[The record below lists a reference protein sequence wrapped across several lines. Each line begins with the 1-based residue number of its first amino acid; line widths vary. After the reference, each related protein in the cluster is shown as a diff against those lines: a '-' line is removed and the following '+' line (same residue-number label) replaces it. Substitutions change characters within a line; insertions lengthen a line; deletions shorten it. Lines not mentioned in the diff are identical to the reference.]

1 MRRPDLVIFDCDGVL
16 VDSETVSNRV
26 LAANLARHGLTL
38 TLEETMATF
47 VGNSMTNVRN
57 TARAMGAALPED
69 WIDLIYDETY
79 AALRE
84 GVGVIPGIPALLDAL
99 QAAGIAYCVASNG
112 SDEKM
117 DITLGAT
124 GLAPRFEGRRYSAHA
139 LGVSKPDPDLFLIA
153 AKANGADPSRCL
165 VIEDSPSGAI
175 AARRAGMACLGYV
188 PEGHTDRLSA
198 EGATVIRHMDAVA
211 AHLGLAPGQFA

>member
-1 MRRPDLVIFDCDGVL
+1 MRPDLVIFDCDGVL

-26 LAANLARHGLTL
+26 LAENLARHGLAL
-38 TLEETMATF
+38 TLAECMATF
-47 VGNSMTNVRN
+47 VGKSDSGVRD
-57 TARAMGAALPED
+57 TARVMGADLPAD
-69 WIDLIYDETY
+69 WIDRVNAETY
-79 AALRE
+79 AALRQ
-84 GVGVIPGIPALLDAL
+84 GVDVIAGIPALLDAL
-99 QAAGIAYCVASNG
+99 DAAGIPYCVASNG

-124 GLAPRFEGRRYSAHA
+124 GLAARLEGRRYSAHA

-153 AKANGADPSRCL
+153 ASRNGADPSRCL

-188 PEGHTDRLSA
+188 PEGHEDRLTA
-198 EGATVIRHMDAVA
+198 EGATIIRHMDAVA
-211 AHLGLAPGQFA
+211 PHIGLAPAQSV